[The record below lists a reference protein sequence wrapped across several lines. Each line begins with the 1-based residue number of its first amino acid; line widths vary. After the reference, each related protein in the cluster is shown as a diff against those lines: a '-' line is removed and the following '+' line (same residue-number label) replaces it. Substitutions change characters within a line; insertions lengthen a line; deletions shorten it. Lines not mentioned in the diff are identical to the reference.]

1 MLHVGLM
8 IRSLWTF
15 CIYTV
20 AMNAEIR
27 MQSATAIISEG
38 MMSTMVCANLS
49 GVTGIVEEAVNATLT
64 LTGSTKAGI
73 LHFLISCL

>member
-1 MLHVGLM
+1 
-8 IRSLWTF
+8 
-15 CIYTV
+15 
-20 AMNAEIR
+20 

-73 LHFLISCL
+73 LHFLISYL